1 MKLYFF
7 TGNKNK
13 FEEVKAVLS
22 DVEQLDIDL
31 PEIQEI
37 DAKEI
42 IKTKLHEAFN
52 HQEGEFLV
60 EDTSLYLDCL
70 NGLPGPLIKWF
81 LKTVGNEGLF
91 NIADKLGNLKAEAKT
106 IVGFAKNNDEIYFF
120 EGSIKGKIVS
130 PKGNNGFGWDK
141 IFEPEGFSKTFAEM
155 SLEGK
160 NVISMR
166 RIALNKLKE
175 FLEGGKGK

>member
-1 MKLYFF
+1 MKLYFL

-13 FEEVKAVLS
+13 FEEAKAILR
-22 DVEQLDIDL
+22 DIEQLDLDL

-42 IKTKLHEAFN
+42 IKAKLQEAFN
-52 HQEGEFLV
+52 HKKGEFLI

-70 NGLPGPLIKWF
+70 NGLPGPLVKWF
-81 LKTVGNEGLF
+81 LKTIGNEGLF
-91 NIADKLGNLKAEAKT
+91 NIAEKLGNLKAEAKT
-106 IVGFAKNNDEIYFF
+106 IVGFAKNRDEIYFF
-120 EGSIKGKIVS
+120 EGVVKGEIVS
-130 PKGNNGFGWDK
+130 PRGDNGFGWDK

-155 SLEGK
+155 SLEEK
-160 NVISMR
+160 NAISMR

-175 FLEGGKGK
+175 FLNK